1 MGGTMLRHNYNTTTR
16 LPLSAV
22 YSSVQLKLWCDTWEE
37 NEAKRTAAIANVV
50 AMRTWLE

>member
-22 YSSVQLKLWCDTWEE
+22 YSSFQLT
-37 NEAKRTAAIANVV
+37 RVV
-50 AMRTWLE
+50 INSDVFREDDIDIVTS